1 VNNFQDLQS
10 GQDER
15 ATLLREV
22 FSAALST
29 AHGVQQHQEQQISQ
43 MMSGLVRAKLL
54 TADDSYKLQDQ
65 ILDKS
70 LFERSIETRIEES
83 LRNKGILTQRTIDEL
98 NTRLTRLGA

>member
-1 VNNFQDLQS
+1 MNNFQDLQS
-10 GQDER
+10 GQDDR
-15 ATLLREV
+15 STLLREV

-43 MMSGLVRAKLL
+43 LMSGLVRAKLL

-65 ILDKS
+65 ILDKN

-83 LRNKGILTQRTIDEL
+83 MKQRGVLTQKTIEDL
-98 NTRLTRLGA
+98 NARLTRLGA